1 MMLAVCVI
9 TWRGVVST
17 RQLAGSGY
25 SALLEPNRVLTPGAT
40 RPVTL
45 ADICPLGDDE
55 LDPDVAPSK
64 RQQVFDAYGIKRKS
78 SRQEYQVDYLI
89 NPQLGG
95 TDDIRNLWP
104 EPYGSPIWNAQ
115 AKDTLEKRLHK
126 MVCERQIDLE
136 SAQREIATDWI
147 AAYKKYFH
155 SEKPV

>member
-1 MMLAVCVI
+1 M
-9 TWRGVVST
+9 
-17 RQLAGSGY
+17 
-25 SALLEPNRVLTPGAT
+25 LTPGAT

-45 ADICPLGDDE
+45 ADICPLNDDD

-64 RQQVFDAYGIKRKS
+64 RKAVFDAYGIPPRAS
-78 SRQEYQVDYLI
+78 GQDYQVDYLI

-104 EPYGSPIWNAQ
+104 EPYTTVWNAR
-115 AKDTLEKRLHK
+115 AKDTLEKRLHQ

-136 SAQREIATDWI
+136 SAQRDIASDWI
-147 AAYKKYFH
+147 AAYKKYFR